1 MTAKQVMDMRGTKGL
16 TTGVS
21 NEQLRNWTDKGW
33 EDAQK
38 EHNYDRSRAG
48 LNFEVT
54 KGGVIRPV
62 DVHYS
67 LEQRMRENL
76 KERGIK
82 DPNEGLKE
90 PKFRTIAQFIFGG
103 STERMRE
110 LAFGN
115 QAVDFEN
122 HGVNGGVKRM
132 PDIENW
138 AKDIYDFICA
148 KFGEKNVLGF
158 IVHLDETNPHIHCSF
173 LPITERDKF
182 SYKTVFGGATMLDFK
197 RKYTELHNDLAKI
210 NEKWGLSRGD
220 SISVTKAKHRTTE
233 EYRKWLSTECSS
245 LEEKRENIQK
255 AISDIQ
261 VEIAIAERKQKS
273 FATMISNL
281 ENEKEALEKEIDEL
295 REQVNISQK
304 ERDEKLSELRKKLT
318 TVEEKLDWRESQL
331 ADAERQL
338 SVLRYDYDETQ
349 KAYVEMSQAKE
360 DLSKKVLEAK
370 LNYGQNMAYHL
381 YTEAFQQV
389 MRDFIPVFN
398 KLPEEGKAMFDGTL
412 ISELAEMGSSIVN
425 LGVILMCD
433 TIDSATTF
441 AESHGGGGG
450 GGGDDFKRNDDDD
463 DRKWAAR
470 CLAMARQM
478 MRPAP
483 ARQKKR

>member
-1 MTAKQVMDMRGTKGL
+1 MAAKQVMDSRASKGL
-16 TTGVS
+16 ASGIS
-21 NEQLRNWTDKGW
+21 NEQLRKWTDKGW
-33 EDAQK
+33 ENAQL

-48 LNFEVT
+48 LNFEIG
-54 KGGVIRPV
+54 KGGVVQPI
-62 DVHYS
+62 DKHYS
-67 LEQRMRENL
+67 LEQRMRDNL
-76 KERGIK
+76 KERGII

-90 PKFRTIAQFIFGG
+90 PRFRTIEHFIFGG

-115 QAVDFEN
+115 QTVDFEN

-138 AKDIYDFICA
+138 AKDIYCFICE
-148 KFGEKNVLGF
+148 KFGEKNVIGF
-158 IVHLDETNPHIHCSF
+158 IVHLDETNPHIHCT
-173 LPITERDKF
+173 LMPITEDDKF
-182 SYKTVFGGATMLDFK
+182 SYKKIFGGATKFEFK
-197 RKYTELHNDLAKI
+197 RKYLDLHDELAKV

-220 SISVTKAKHRTTE
+220 SISVTKAKHRPTE

-245 LEEKRENIQK
+245 LEEKRENLQK

-261 VEIAIAERKQKS
+261 IEIAIAERKQKS
-273 FATMISNL
+273 FSTMISNL

-295 REQVNISQK
+295 REQVNMSQK
-304 ERDEKLSELRKKLT
+304 ERDEKLSELRNKLT

-360 DLSKKVLEAK
+360 DLSKKVLDSK

-412 ISELAEMGSSIVN
+412 ISELAEKGSSIVN

-450 GGGDDFKRNDDDD
+450 GGGDDFKRDDDDD

-478 MRPAP
+478 MRPA
-483 ARQKKR
+483 AGRKRR